1 MIYAISDIHGCYDK
15 CAEMLKKIDFK
26 DNDRLYVLGDV
37 IDRGPDGIK
46 TLCEMKK
53 DDRIIPVMGNHES
66 MALGPLRSLVT
77 ESPEELKVKQ
87 PKAYYAWMLNG
98 GEPTMLGFTA
108 LSDKEKAG
116 IINYID
122 SFMIYAT
129 VSAGGRSFH
138 LSHTLPEY
146 DPVIGIHDASYIDF
160 IWGEPDYEIKYDE
173 NTLFVTG
180 HTPTSFI
187 DPEYEGRIWQKN
199 NHIAID
205 CGAVFDNG
213 RLGCICLDTME
224 EFYV

>member
-1 MIYAISDIHGCYDK
+1 MTYVISDIHGCYGKYIKMLELTELSDK
-15 CAEMLKKIDFK
+15 DT
-26 DNDRLYVLGDV
+26 LYVLGDV

-46 TLCEMKK
+46 ILLDMMKRK
-53 DDRIIPVMGNHES
+53 NVIPIMGNHES
-66 MALGPLRSLVT
+66 MALGPLRLLASS
-77 ESPEELKVKQ
+77 SPDELTAKQ
-87 PKAYYAWMLNG
+87 PGAYYAWMCNG
-98 GEPTMLGFTA
+98 GEPTVLGFTA
-108 LSDKEKAG
+108 LSEKEKTE

-122 SFMIYAT
+122 SFMIYAC

-138 LSHTLPEY
+138 LSHTLPPY
-146 DPVIGIHDASYIDF
+146 DPVIGVHDASYIDF

-180 HTPTSFI
+180 HTPTAFI
-187 DPEYEGRIWQKN
+187 DPGYEGRIWQKN

-213 RLGCICLDTME
+213 RLGCICLDTLE